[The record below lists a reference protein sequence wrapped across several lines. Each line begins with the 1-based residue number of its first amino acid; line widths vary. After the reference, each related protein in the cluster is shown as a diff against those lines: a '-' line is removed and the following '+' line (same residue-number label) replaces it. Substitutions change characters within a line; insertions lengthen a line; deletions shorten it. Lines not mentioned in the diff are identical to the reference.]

1 MYEMRMSSAL
11 PRCTTKWIVKEQGR
25 EVGYELGSYGSGKR
39 PVAGYC
45 EHGIEFCVPIKVR
58 NLL

>member
-1 MYEMRMSSAL
+1 MSSAL
-11 PRCTTKWIVKEQGR
+11 PRLTTKWIVKEQGR

-39 PVAGYC
+39 PAAGYC